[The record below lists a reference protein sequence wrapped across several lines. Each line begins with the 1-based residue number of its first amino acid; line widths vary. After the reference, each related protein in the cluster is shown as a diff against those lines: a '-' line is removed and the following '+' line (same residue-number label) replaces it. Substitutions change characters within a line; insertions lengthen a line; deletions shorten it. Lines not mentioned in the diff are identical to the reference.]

1 MSALVCLRVRMK
13 RCDRF
18 MSALVCLH
26 IYIYMYIYILYIYIF
41 IYIYIVNHQN
51 GHNSTNIGS
60 INITFSVNES

>member
-26 IYIYMYIYILYIYIF
+26 IYIY